1 MTVETPHR
9 RSDQWATSLTAPE
22 RRVEAL
28 VAAYIHELSSRHDAE
43 REAGRA
49 EHGEGAS

>member
-1 MTVETPHR
+1 MTVETPR
-9 RSDQWATSLTAPE
+9 RSDQQATSLASSE

-43 REAGRA
+43 REAGMA
-49 EHGEGAS
+49 EPGKRH